1 MPERPARPKQAS
13 SAAAPDAAII
23 ARSAGDPEAFAILYD
38 RHATTLHRY
47 VARRLGEGIADDIV
61 ADTFLCAL
69 RKRDRFDPTVSP
81 DARP

>member
-13 SAAAPDAAII
+13 SVAAPDAVI
-23 ARSAGDPEAFAILYD
+23 ALSAREPEAFAILYD

-61 ADTFLCAL
+61 ADTFLCAF